1 MSCAKHDA
9 LLLAAAEALKHA
21 AQQLEEAVKNL
32 TSPNP
37 VVVEPKCWQEWHL
50 TVLFYFVALQTFIM
64 LYLFTWLHF
73 PRMLDHQVATMAR
86 TCERITLFMLGSPEV
101 RQ

>member
-1 MSCAKHDA
+1 
-9 LLLAAAEALKHA
+9 
-21 AQQLEEAVKNL
+21 
-32 TSPNP
+32 
-37 VVVEPKCWQEWHL
+37 
-50 TVLFYFVALQTFIM
+50 
-64 LYLFTWLHF
+64 LFTWLHF